1 MAVAECRKQNGVTAE
16 RPANNRPQ
24 GARHKVSGPLP
35 RDVGRKQDKMKTQDK
50 SLVILFIAAIAATSS
65 LNGQETPPAQ
75 VQPTLYSLKCVD
87 APLEVLLDRLQ
98 EVTGKTITVDLGVEA
113 RFTLKTAGKATASEM
128 VDLITHALTAQGIR
142 LENLDEN
149 TIRVRG
155 TTNPR
160 DAKHP
165 RLRAKPR
172 EYTQQ
177 EMDVHLQNYQM
188 QLVRDGQTPLDVQLT
203 PENIAILK
211 SEGVAVPASVGG
223 DKIPTH
229 ENE

>member
-1 MAVAECRKQNGVTAE
+1 
-16 RPANNRPQ
+16 
-24 GARHKVSGPLP
+24 
-35 RDVGRKQDKMKTQDK
+35 MKTPAK
-50 SLVILFIAAIAATSS
+50 LLVVLCVSTLVTTSS
-65 LNGQETPPAQ
+65 LTGQETPSIPN
-75 VQPTLYSLKCVD
+75 QPTLYSFNCRD
-87 APLEVLLDRLQ
+87 ASLDVLLDRLQ
-98 EVTGKTITVDLGVEA
+98 ELTGKSITVDLGVQA
-113 RFTLKTAGKATASEM
+113 RFTLATTEKVTAAE
-128 VDLITHALTAQGIR
+128 LIEIITQALTAQGIR
-142 LENLDEN
+142 LESLDEN

-203 PENIAILK
+203 PENIAILI
-211 SEGVAVPASVGG
+211 SEGVAVPASIGG
-223 DKIPTH
+223 DKLPSH

>member
-1 MAVAECRKQNGVTAE
+1 MAFPRY
-16 RPANNRPQ
+16 NRYPY
-24 GARHKVSGPLP
+24 ARGSSLTP
-35 RDVGRKQDKMKTQDK
+35 DVGLKRENMKTLDK
-50 SLVILFIAAIAATSS
+50 TLAILCITAFAATSS

-98 EVTGKTITVDLGVEA
+98 EITGKTITVDLGVQA
-113 RFTLKTAGKATASEM
+113 RFTLKTTGNVTASEM
-128 VDLITHALTAQGIR
+128 VDLITQALSAQGIR
-142 LENLDEN
+142 LESYDEN

-155 TTNPR
+155 TANPR
-160 DAKHP
+160 NAGPPPH
-165 RLRAKPR
+165 RGKPR

-177 EMDVHLQNYQM
+177 ELDVHLQNYQM
-188 QLVRDGQTPLDVQLT
+188 QMLRDGQTPLDVQLT